1 MVLCAVF
8 VLIALGWIVTGLRAD
23 SGELHEAPVVLVGPD
38 VVTVPLVKQV
48 IAVPGRPFSAGAV
61 DNRAEAAALL
71 ERGDVVAELDIDL
84 SGTQDQLRLATPHR
98 PALAR
103 AIQAEV
109 ERIEKT
115 RGRTVVVAE
124 PPDRLDGRPLSWIT
138 FATALAG
145 FLLVCVVSLVWG
157 PFARTLPRLLAR
169 LTALAFLAVGAGICG
184 WLLAGPAPAGERML
198 VASVLAATVVAAGA
212 LTFACEIIGG
222 LPGLLLAATVIVA
235 GPVPLLLAGDRL
247 LLADAWAIGSRWT
260 IAGAGESLL
269 WAASGD
275 GVTGIAQPVVT
286 IAGSALLGL
295 VVLVA
300 MRWLVRV
307 DVERPGALASVR
319 SWRRNLGLVLA
330 SATCLT
336 ILATAL
342 TSALH
347 SEAVPRPLAS
357 LASTTQCVPAGPVE
371 DVGDL
376 NRITRLRAEPAL
388 QGGDVGVSAHLSD
401 GRSIWMFGDTLRDAK
416 FSGAGFVRNSMLLVE
431 PDCLQVVLPKSG
443 AGDRAC
449 GCSGAKGRR
458 RGLGAKSTSP
468 ATPAPC
474 VP

>member
-48 IAVPGRPFSAGAV
+48 KAVQGRPFSAGAV
-61 DNRAEAAALL
+61 DSRAEAAELL
-71 ERGDVVAELDIDL
+71 ESGDVVAELDIDL
-84 SGTQDQLRLATPHR
+84 SGTQDELRLATAHR

-109 ERIEKT
+109 KRIEKT
-115 RGRTVVVAE
+115 RGRTVVLAE
-124 PPDRLDGRPLSWIT
+124 PPVRLEGRPLSWVT

-145 FLLVCVVSLVWG
+145 LLLVCVVSLVWG

-169 LTALAFLAVGAGICG
+169 LTALAALAVGAGIGG
-184 WLLAGPAPAGERML
+184 WLLAGAASAGERML

-222 LPGLLLAATVIVA
+222 LPGLLLAATVIGA
-235 GPVPLLLAGDRL
+235 GPVPLVLAGDRL
-247 LLADAWAIGSRWT
+247 LLADAWGIGSGWT

-269 WAASGD
+269 WAATGD
-275 GVTGIAQPVVT
+275 GGGITQPIVT

-295 VVLVA
+295 IVLVA

-307 DVERPGALASVR
+307 DVAREGALASVR
-319 SWRRNLGLVLA
+319 AWRRNLGLVLA
-330 SATCLT
+330 SATCLA

-347 SEAVPRPLAS
+347 GEAVPRPLAS
-357 LASTTQCVPAGPVE
+357 LASTTSTGSPG
-371 DVGDL
+371 
-376 NRITRLRAEPAL
+376 
-388 QGGDVGVSAHLSD
+388 SAPS
-401 GRSIWMFGDTLRDAK
+401 RPSKA
-416 FSGAGFVRNSMLLVE
+416 
-431 PDCLQVVLPKSG
+431 
-443 AGDRAC
+443 
-449 GCSGAKGRR
+449 
-458 RGLGAKSTSP
+458 
-468 ATPAPC
+468 ATWG
-474 VP
+474 